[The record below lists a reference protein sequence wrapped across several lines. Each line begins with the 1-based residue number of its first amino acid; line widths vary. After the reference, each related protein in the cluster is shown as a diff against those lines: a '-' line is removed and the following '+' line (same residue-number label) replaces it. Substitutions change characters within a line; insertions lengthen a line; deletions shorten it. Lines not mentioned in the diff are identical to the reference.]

1 MGFLKDFVSINK
13 VVLKKTNKKYV
24 ENIAL
29 ILGLMMY
36 IILYFAMMFISY
48 LISSK
53 IGRVGSYLTGILS
66 WFVSCLLI
74 SDFLYNLSNIIS
86 GGKFR
91 LSYLFKNAKEY
102 FMPTLAATAI
112 PSIVIFL
119 FSSLTR
125 IYVPRIILYIFYLVY
140 ATGEIIY
147 QKDKDSLEIFVYGHR
162 FLIENW
168 KIWISVNVILGGIC
182 IGLFYVLQQPIFM
195 LVSKWIFAFLY
206 NVTVAQLIGILI
218 LSILVSIPGLYYM
231 LYRGYIF
238 KILSV
243 SSSRKREYM
252 RNIYGE

>member
-1 MGFLKDFVSINK
+1 MGFIKDFISINR
-13 VVLKKTNKKYV
+13 VVMKKTSKKYA
-24 ENIAL
+24 ENISL
-29 ILGLMMY
+29 VLGLSGY
-36 IILYFAMMFISY
+36 IIIYFLLMFISY
-48 LISSK
+48 FISSK
-53 IGRVGSYLTGILS
+53 LGRVGSYLTGLLS
-66 WFVSCLLI
+66 WFISCFLI
-74 SDFLYNLSNIIS
+74 SDFLYNLGSIIN
-86 GGKFR
+86 GGRFR
-91 LSYLFKNAKEY
+91 LKYLFKNARRY

-125 IYVPRIILYIFYLVY
+125 IYVPRMILYVFYLLY

-147 QKDKDSLEIFVYGHR
+147 QKDKDSLEIFVYGHH

-168 KIWISVNVILGGIC
+168 KLWISINFILGGIC
-182 IGLFYVLQQPIFM
+182 TGIFYLIQIPVLSLIGYIPLSVDIMYVQLLATLLVVIILSVPGLF
-195 LVSKWIFAFLY
+195 
-206 NVTVAQLIGILI
+206 
-218 LSILVSIPGLYYM
+218 YM